1 MLLRTTILSRGKV
14 DKMDEKT
21 VQETA
26 LHSAEGLSRRD
37 FVKRGLE
44 VGQAIFIG
52 GVLVGNFAGCTTAP
66 KKDEKAKVGRK
77 KSIRFA
83 HITDTHV
90 TFSGKNGTA
99 LKEESFNIFRDV
111 IGQINDMPDI
121 DFILF
126 GGDNINNTDPGA
138 KDFNE
143 FMDIMSTVKVPY
155 FAQFGNREV
164 SPLPPG
170 IALSKNQYAEKMKG
184 HGLDVGRYSWSV
196 SPVPGL
202 RILGLDTTIEGHD
215 NGEIIKKELKWIKKE
230 ISKHPD
236 DIVVTLS
243 HHLFLPTW
251 GNRDIPKWKKKYL
264 LKNYQKVNA
273 VLDSAP
279 QVKACLMG
287 HHHVSKIQ
295 TINGLHYIA
304 SPATVQYPH
313 AFRTITIIDNAA
325 RLEFHQIRDQRI
337 IELGKHNLSTSKNA
351 EEYAGGSAGDIL
363 AYCHGSASD
372 NDVVLKLR
380 RD

>member
-1 MLLRTTILSRGKV
+1 M
-14 DKMDEKT
+14 DDEKAQNT
-21 VQETA
+21 TTRLEG
-26 LHSAEGLSRRD
+26 GLSRRD
-37 FVKRGLE
+37 FVKRGLAI
-44 VGQAIFIG
+44 GQAVFIG
-52 GVLVGNFAGCTTAP
+52 GVLVGNFAGCTTAG
-66 KKDEKAKVGRK
+66 KKAEEANAGRK
-77 KSIRFA
+77 KSIKFA

-126 GGDNINNTDPGA
+126 GGDNINNTDSGA

-143 FMDIMSTVKVPY
+143 FMNIMSTVKIPY
-155 FAQFGNREV
+155 FVQFGNREV
-164 SPLPPG
+164 SPIPPG
-170 IALSKNQYAEKMKG
+170 IALSKDQYAEMMQG
-184 HGLDVGRYSWSV
+184 HGLDVGRFSWSV
-196 SPVPGL
+196 SPAPGL
-202 RILGLDTTIEGHD
+202 RILGLDTTIECHD

-243 HHLFLPTW
+243 HHLLLPTW
-251 GNRDIPKWKKKYL
+251 GNRGIPKWKKKYL
-264 LKNYQKVNA
+264 LKNYQEVNT
-273 VLDSAP
+273 VLDAAP

-313 AFRTITIIDNAA
+313 AFRTITIIDDAA

-337 IELGKHNLSTSKNA
+337 IELGKQNLSTSKNA

-363 AYCHGSASD
+363 AYCHGSAGD

-380 RD
+380 

>member
-1 MLLRTTILSRGKV
+1 MK
-14 DKMDEKT
+14 DEKVEDT
-21 VQETA
+21 TTRLER
-26 LHSAEGLSRRD
+26 GLSRRA
-37 FVKRGLE
+37 FVKRGLAI
-44 VGQAIFIG
+44 GQAVFIG
-52 GVLVGNFAGCTTAP
+52 GVLVGNFAGCTTAT
-66 KKDEKAKVGRK
+66 KKDEVAKIGRK
-77 KSIRFA
+77 KSIKFA

-111 IGQINDMPDI
+111 IGQVNDMPDI

-126 GGDNINNTDPGA
+126 GGDNINNTDPDA

-164 SPLPPG
+164 SPIPPG
-170 IALSKNQYAEKMKG
+170 VALSKSQYAEKMKG
-184 HGLDVGRYSWSV
+184 CGLDAGRYAWSV

-202 RILGLDTTIEGHD
+202 RILGLDTTIEDHD
-215 NGEIIKKELKWIKKE
+215 NGEISKEELNWIKEE
-230 ISKHPD
+230 IEKYPND
-236 DIVVTLS
+236 MIVTLS

-251 GNRDIPKWKKKYL
+251 GSRDMPEWKKKYL
-264 LKNYQKVNA
+264 LKNYQEVNA
-273 VLDSAP
+273 VLDAAP

-313 AFRTITIIDNAA
+313 AFRTVTIIDDAA
-325 RLEFHQIRDQRI
+325 RLEFHQIRDQGV
-337 IELGKHNLSTSKNA
+337 IELGKQNLTTSKNA

-363 AYCHGSASD
+363 AYCHGSAGD

-380 RD
+380 